1 MATRTGSAVWEG
13 TLKQGKGTMK
23 LGSGAFEGP
32 YSFSSRFEEGKGTN
46 PEELIGA
53 AEAGCYTMALSAN
66 LEKAGHP
73 AKRVSTTAT
82 VKLEM
87 VGGGPKITTI
97 DLKTEAEVPGIDEAK
112 FKEQAEL
119 TKKTCPCLG
128 RSRRHTDQSGSEIA
142 VAPPEADADCGS
154 LLRQLVEIF
163 DERHHCAVESL
174 YFRVRRFDNVIF
186 VRRVRAAA
194 VTKPEMSGGK
204 FQRFTGENI
213 SWIRASVARPE

>member
-13 TLKQGKGTMK
+13 TLKQGKGTLK

-46 PEELIGA
+46 PEELIGT

-82 VKLEM
+82 VRLEM

-97 DLKTEAEVPGIDEAK
+97 DLKTEAEVPGIDESTYRQ
-112 FKEQAEL
+112 QAEL
-119 TKKTCPCLG
+119 TKKTCP
-128 RSRRHTDQSGSEIA
+128 
-142 VAPPEADADCGS
+142 V
-154 LLRQLVEIF
+154 
-163 DERHHCAVESL
+163 
-174 YFRVRRFDNVIF
+174 
-186 VRRVRAAA
+186 
-194 VTKPEMSGGK
+194 
-204 FQRFTGENI
+204 
-213 SWIRASVARPE
+213 SVALADTQISLEAKLV